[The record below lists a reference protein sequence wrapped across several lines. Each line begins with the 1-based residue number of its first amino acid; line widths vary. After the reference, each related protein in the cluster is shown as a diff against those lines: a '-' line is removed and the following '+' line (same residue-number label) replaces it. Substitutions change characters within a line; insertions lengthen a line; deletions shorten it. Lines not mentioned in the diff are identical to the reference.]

1 MVKKTPFFS
10 KHIQA
15 GANMV
20 NFFGFTLPIYYK
32 GINVEHKHVRNSV
45 GVFDVS
51 HMGQFM
57 LEGEKVFDFLQKVT
71 TNDISKIKTG
81 SVQYS
86 CMTNEKGM
94 VLDDLLV
101 YKLSEKIYM
110 LVVNASN
117 SFKILNW
124 LNVNNVSSIVIKD
137 ITMERGLL
145 AVQGPKA
152 IDLLQNFTDFNL
164 FDMKSYSFQILKL
177 GGVDNILLS
186 STGYTGSGGFEIYG
200 DKNDMLR
207 IWDMLFSVPKFNVMP
222 IGLGARDTL
231 RLEMGFCLYGNE
243 LSENIS
249 PLEARLSKI
258 IAFDTNFIGS
268 KALNKSEIKKELI
281 AFELVDRGI
290 PRKGYTILNEKNQEL
305 GVVSSGTMSP
315 SLSKGIGLG
324 FINRNS
330 NFNDIFVLVR
340 NKKILAKIVKL
351 PFYKKK

>member
-1 MVKKTPFFS
+1 
-10 KHIQA
+10 
-15 GANMV
+15 MV

-145 AVQGPKA
+145 AIQGPKA

-243 LSENIS
+243 LSEQIS
-249 PLEARLSKI
+249 PLEAKLSKI
-258 IAFDTNFIGS
+258 IAFDTKFIGS
-268 KALNKSEIKKELI
+268 EVLRSSKVKKELV
-281 AFELVDRGI
+281 AFELLDRGI
-290 PRKGYTILNEKNQEL
+290 PRTGYDIVNENDQKI
-305 GVVSSGTMSP
+305 GFVSSGTMSP
-315 SLSKGIGLG
+315 SLNKGIGLG
-324 FINRNS
+324 FISSNS
-330 NFNDIFVLVR
+330 NFNDIFVVVR
-340 NKKILAKIVKL
+340 NKKMLAKIVKL
-351 PFYKKK
+351 PFYKKNN